1 MYFDVYDMVILEMNV
16 IYPLRRFYEI
26 FSMHVLRTRED
37 VTSISWIFVLSACF
51 IALIEVGRYCWN
63 KGVSQVIY

>member
-1 MYFDVYDMVILEMNV
+1 MMYFDVYDMVILEMNV

-37 VTSISWIFVLSACF
+37 VTSIS
-51 IALIEVGRYCWN
+51 
-63 KGVSQVIY
+63 